1 MAAVFFTNDVRKDC
15 DRIRAGEE
23 ALSLS
28 GMFIQEQ
35 SLPQRIP
42 VRGRRKRKDKKGRCE
57 LITEMGGGIHKLT
70 SLGSREM
77 KSR

>member
-57 LITEMGGGIHKLT
+57 LITEMGGGD
-70 SLGSREM
+70 S
-77 KSR
+77 